1 MNKFKTVVLTVL
13 FLWLLSYFL
22 SLMIVDD
29 ERVIS
34 EGIAI
39 VPIYGAISIKDSSD
53 FLQGSFTGSDTIL
66 SNLKKANENKAVKAI
81 ILEINSPGG
90 TVVASKEVADYVEKI
105 KKNKPVVAWIRE
117 VGASGAYWIA
127 SSSSVI
133 VADELSITGSIGV
146 ISSYLDYSDLLEDYG
161 VKYERLV
168 AGDYKDTGSPFK
180 DLNDQERIILESK
193 LKKIQSLFLESV
205 VKNRKLTPSQ
215 TNEVKSALFYL
226 GIEAKDLGLVDI
238 LGGREEAILKAR
250 ELANIEDGQIIEY
263 KSKKSILDLLESIS
277 SKAFFNVGL
286 GIGSELKQDKEFK
299 ILA

>member
-66 SNLKKANENKAVKAI
+66 SNLKKANENRAVKVI

-238 LGGREEAILKAR
+238 LGGREEAILKAK